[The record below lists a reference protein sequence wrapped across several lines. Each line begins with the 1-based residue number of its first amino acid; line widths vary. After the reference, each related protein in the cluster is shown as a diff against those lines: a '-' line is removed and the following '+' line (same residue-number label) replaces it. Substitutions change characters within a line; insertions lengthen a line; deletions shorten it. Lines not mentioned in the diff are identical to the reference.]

1 MFSQLR
7 WLSKVMGWVWKWTNT
22 EPRCLSGAL
31 GAGVCVYLLTASWH
45 LPWQP
50 DSASLPVWNHSMCFE
65 IQGLDR
71 NSIFSYSLPGDTC
84 CLTQYFCGE
93 EKEQKYQSPKGSKY
107 IVPLVNVSQCSTV
120 AKCVFAAAV
129 SLVGSCLLLLLL
141 EKPSKDEVEKD
152 REFIVLSMM
161 CWCQ

>member
-1 MFSQLR
+1 M
-7 WLSKVMGWVWKWTNT
+7 
-22 EPRCLSGAL
+22 CL
-31 GAGVCVYLLTASWH
+31 
-45 LPWQP
+45 
-50 DSASLPVWNHSMCFE
+50 E

-71 NSIFSYSLPGDTC
+71 NSIFSYSLPGDMR

-141 EKPSKDEVEKD
+141 EKPSKDKVEKD

-161 CWCQ
+161 C